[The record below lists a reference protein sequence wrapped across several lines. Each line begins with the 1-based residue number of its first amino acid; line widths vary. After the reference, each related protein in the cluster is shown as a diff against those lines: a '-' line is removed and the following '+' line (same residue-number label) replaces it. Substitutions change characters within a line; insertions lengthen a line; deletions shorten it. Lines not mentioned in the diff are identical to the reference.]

1 MKHFNITALM
11 LAMSLAA
18 SAQVLSVGSIE
29 KVAMPAEISV
39 DQAVIAPDGK
49 SLVIST
55 NTDRTLRYLSLEDGQ
70 MKTLT
75 DNGSILDLKIADN
88 GTVIYRQSTLNERH
102 FRFTSIQS
110 VEPSTMARK
119 QLVEPSREL
128 GGMAVRGNQVMA
140 VDNLKL
146 KAQALDNKAVEDA
159 PVASIHRG
167 QLMITRGGVTTAIN
181 PNGKHGQSY
190 LWPSVSPDGTKVLYY
205 LATMGCWTCDIDG
218 SNPQRIGVIR
228 APRWVDNTTIV
239 GMRDEDDGQFYT
251 ASTVVA
257 ATLDGTTQDLT
268 PSEMIAMFPTPSA
281 DGSKIA
287 FSTPA
292 GEVYII
298 NINR

>member
-1 MKHFNITALM
+1 MKHFNIMALM

-29 KVAMPAEISV
+29 KVVIPAQISV

-55 NTDRTLRYLSLEDGQ
+55 NTDRSLRYVSLDDGQ

-88 GTVIYRQSTLNERH
+88 GTVIYRQSTFNKRH

-110 VEPSTMARK
+110 VEPATMARQ

-128 GGMAVRGNQVMA
+128 GGVAVRGNQVMA

-146 KAQALDNKAVEDA
+146 KAQALDNKVVEEV

-167 QLMITRGGVTTAIN
+167 QLMITRDGVTTAIN

-205 LATMGCWTCDIDG
+205 LATMGCWICDIDG

-228 APRWVDNTTIV
+228 APRWIDNSTIV

-257 ATLDGTTQDLT
+257 ATLDGITQDLT
-268 PSEMIAMFPTPSA
+268 PADMIAMFPTPSA

>member
-11 LAMSLAA
+11 LAMAFAA
-18 SAQVLSVGSIE
+18 TGQVLSVGSIE
-29 KVAMPAEISV
+29 KVAVSAEISV
-39 DQAVIAPDGK
+39 DQAVMAPDGK
-49 SLVIST
+49 SVVIST
-55 NTDRTLRYLSLEDGQ
+55 NTDRSLRYLSLEDGQ

-88 GTVIYRQSTLNERH
+88 GTVVYRQSTLNERH
-102 FRFTSIQS
+102 RRYTSIQA
-110 VEPSTMARK
+110 VEPMTLATK

-146 KAQALDNKAVEDA
+146 KAQALDNHAIEET

-167 QLMITRGGVTTAIN
+167 QLMITRNGVTTAIN

-190 LWPSVSPDGTKVLYY
+190 LWPSVSPDGTKVVYY

-228 APRWVDNTTIV
+228 APRWIDDATIV

-251 ASTVVA
+251 ASTIVA
-257 ATLDGTTQDLT
+257 ATLDGVTQDLT
-268 PSEMIAMFPTPSA
+268 SPDVIAMFPTASA

-292 GEVYII
+292 GELYII
-298 NINR
+298 NLNR